1 MKIDNTSFLA
11 IDPSQHRQIHMNLS
25 EQDSLKLAASQFEAI
40 FLQLVLK
47 SMHAT
52 TDTLADGHGM
62 FGSNEQ
68 QVFRDMYDA
77 QISQTMAASGQLGL
91 AEAMVRQLGSGLAA
105 AEEKFKS
112 LAEWVALPVEGE
124 QIHEAIYPGHS
135 FAQPLITLPGTEGIN

>member
-1 MKIDNTSFLA
+1 MKIDNTGFLA

-25 EQDSLKLAASQFEAI
+25 DQESLKLAASQFEAI

-52 TDTLADGHGM
+52 TDTLADGDGL

-91 AEAMVRQLGSGLAA
+91 AEAMVRQLGSGLAS

-112 LAEWVALPVEGE
+112 MAEWVALPSESE
-124 QIHEAIYPGHS
+124 QISEAIYPGHS
-135 FAQPLITLPGTEGIN
+135 FAQPLITLPGSEGIN